1 MSNIRKEVILNCSF
15 SGLTVETVQ
24 WTRNGKHIKDDF
36 NKAWSAVSLNI
47 RSRDKVSGEFK
58 CTAKRG
64 HNLYSC
70 SANPSKY
77 KFENKVNLF
86 NIHSKYFAVS
96 G

>member
-1 MSNIRKEVILNCSF
+1 MSNIRNEVILNCSF
-15 SGLTVETVQ
+15 GGLTVETVQ

-70 SANPSKY
+70 SANPSKL
-77 KFENKVNLF
+77 KFEDEL
-86 NIHSKYFAVS
+86 H
-96 G
+96 